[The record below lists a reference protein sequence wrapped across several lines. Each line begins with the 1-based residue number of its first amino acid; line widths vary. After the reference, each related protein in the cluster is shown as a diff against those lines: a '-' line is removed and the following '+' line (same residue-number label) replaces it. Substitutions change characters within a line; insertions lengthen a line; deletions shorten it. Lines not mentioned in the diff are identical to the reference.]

1 MCAKLVCFVGADG
14 CCMTDFQVRQLASGN
29 RSAATDLEVRRTTKV
44 HFYRPFTMTKFY
56 AFLCFF
62 LPCPFL
68 WSQKTYTAI
77 RLEERPLFDK
87 GGIFLEYPA
96 LERQYT
102 APMPG
107 EFTDQYNPSKTW
119 AAAKFSTRL
128 PGKVGVGV
136 YSTVLGPSS
145 IIFGNNNG
153 PSVGFSTQPIT
164 GLSNYTLLTV
174 EKALANNSWVSLT
187 NASLWGAQPAHNN
200 LSTLNF
206 QLRDPGNTYQLA
218 GNVQV
223 NTPSGGDTVLQ
234 ANSPYQFSVGK
245 VNGAWTWELAHL
257 KNKYLSTDLLNST
270 NRLFAPYGEYYSST
284 AQIGYR
290 DFTPRGWRQ
299 NTSSFFKL
307 TRNRRPKAENFNY
320 LVAEVGISALSQ
332 RFQQWD
338 FTMSSDLHD
347 NSRRYYFVGAT
358 LDRRVT
364 PRAQAALSFN
374 SDYRR
379 RFYYQLA
386 LQAGGN
392 LGGEQAN
399 LQSSMQLSW
408 AIAPRL
414 RLRLDNGVSIFT
426 RELEGLSG
434 IPVTGYYLKQYDV
447 RSITSNLELNWQ

>member
-1 MCAKLVCFVGADG
+1 
-14 CCMTDFQVRQLASGN
+14 MTDFQVRQLASGN

-56 AFLCFF
+56 AFLCLF
-62 LPCPFL
+62 LPCTFL

-87 GGIFLEYPA
+87 GAIFLEYPA

-107 EFTDQYNPSKTW
+107 EFTERYNRSKTW

-153 PSVGFSTQPIT
+153 PSVDFSTQPIT

-206 QLRDPGNTYQLA
+206 QLRDPTNTYQLA
-218 GNVQV
+218 GNVQA

-234 ANSPYQFSVGK
+234 ANSQYQFSVGK
-245 VNGAWTWELAHL
+245 VNGAWAWELAHL
-257 KNKYLSTDLLNST
+257 KSEYLSADLLNST
-270 NRLFAPYGEYYSST
+270 DRLFAPYGEYYSYT

-307 TRNRRPKAENFNY
+307 TIDRRPKAENFNY
-320 LVAEVGISALSQ
+320 LVAEVGISALGKG
-332 RFQQWD
+332 FQQWN

-347 NSRRYYFVGAT
+347 NLRRYYFIGAT

-392 LGGEQAN
+392 LGGEQAS

-408 AIAPRL
+408 AIARRL

-447 RSITSNLELNWQ
+447 RSITSNLELNRQQARGNR